1 MAHARQRARRGDSM
15 TSRQPIVGCDSR
27 QIRTTHANPSKN
39 KTSSIL
45 KIQSSWFKSGSGA
58 PAFLSRPYQEV
69 LTREARATID
79 DVWGVDAVVF
89 NYTFD

>member
-1 MAHARQRARRGDSM
+1 M
-15 TSRQPIVGCDSR
+15 GCDSR
-27 QIRTTHANPSKN
+27 QIRTTHANASKN

-45 KIQSSWFKSGSGA
+45 NKIQSSWFKSGSGA

-79 DVWGVDAVVF
+79 GVWGVDAVVF
-89 NYTFD
+89 IYTF